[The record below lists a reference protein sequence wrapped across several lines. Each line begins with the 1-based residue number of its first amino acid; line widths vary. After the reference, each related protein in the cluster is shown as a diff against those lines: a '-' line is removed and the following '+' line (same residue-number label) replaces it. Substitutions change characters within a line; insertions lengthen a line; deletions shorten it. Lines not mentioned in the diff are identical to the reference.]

1 MSNLHHL
8 KSLTIVAPFYNEE
21 AGAQAFYEALV
32 SEFAND
38 NFNIDM
44 VFVDD
49 GSRDNTLNI
58 LNTIALSDKRVT
70 ILSLARN
77 FGHQV
82 ALTAGLDYAYGD
94 VVITMDSD
102 LQHPPAIIREM
113 LTQYQSGYDV
123 VYAVRADYQNLSSF
137 KRQTAKIYYSLLKR
151 VANVEVI
158 PGAADFRLMSYNAV
172 TALRSMREYH
182 RYLRGMVPWI
192 GFRTTQITFNQ
203 PERFAGKP
211 TYSWRKSLRLARDGL
226 FSFSTIPLELITWLG
241 ISLVALSV
249 LYLIYI
255 LLVFIS
261 GVAALGWTSV
271 IVVLLALSGTQLIAL
286 GVIAQYIGMIFEQVK
301 ERPLYILKQKHLSD
315 ILKIKQE
322 RHDEK

>member
-1 MSNLHHL
+1 MPDLRHL
-8 KSLTIVAPFYNEE
+8 NSLTIVAPFYNEE
-21 AGAQAFYEALV
+21 SGTQAFYEALI
-32 SEFAND
+32 SEFVGD
-38 NFNIDM
+38 DFEFDM

-58 LNTIALSDKRVT
+58 LNNIALSDKRVT

-77 FGHQV
+77 FGHQA

-113 LTQYQSGYDV
+113 IAQYQSGYDV
-123 VYAVRADYQNLSSF
+123 VYAVRADYQNLSPF
-137 KRQTAKIYYSLLKR
+137 KRQTAKIYYGLLKR

-158 PGAADFRLMSYNAV
+158 PGAADFRLMSYDAV
-172 TALRSMREYH
+172 LALRSMREYH

-192 GFRTTQITFNQ
+192 GFKTTQIIFNQ

-241 ISLVALSV
+241 ISLVALSL
-249 LYLIYI
+249 LYLVYI

-261 GVAALGWTSV
+261 GVAAPGWTSV

-301 ERPLYILKQKHLSD
+301 ERPLYLLKQKHLSNT
-315 ILKIKQE
+315 LKAKLEKQNE
-322 RHDEK
+322 